1 VSRPFTSIV
10 FVLSFAF
17 AFLCFFAPLRGGV
30 IYWRPML
37 VFLTV
42 IFWLLAEPH
51 TLGIGFAWIVGLIL
65 DLVSGGVLGEH
76 ALALAISAYL
86 LQLAGQRMNNFSV
99 LHQVMVVAGLALF
112 YQLAHIVISLV
123 GGQDADTWRMLYAV
137 ISTVVLWPFWAML
150 LWKFYR
156 PE

>member
-1 VSRPFTSIV
+1 MSRPFTSVV
-10 FVLSFAF
+10 FVLSFAL
-17 AFLCFFAPLRGGV
+17 AFLCFFAPLRGDV
-30 IYWRPML
+30 IYWRPMM

-42 IFWLLAEPH
+42 TFWLLAEPH
-51 TLGIGFAWIVGLIL
+51 TLGIGFAWIVGFVL

-99 LHQVMVVAGLALF
+99 LHQLMVVAGLALF

-123 GGQDADTWRMLYAV
+123 AGQDADTWRMLYAV
-137 ISTVVLWPFWAML
+137 VSTVILWPFWAML